1 MGRPTK
7 LTTITT
13 QAILDVIAAGGTRTV
28 AAEAAGISRGTLYG
42 WLRRGTEDAKTT
54 QTALDPDDYTIR
66 ELRALGKT
74 AQIPGYARLR
84 KAELATAIAA
94 KPSEY
99 SDFSDC
105 IKKAE
110 AEAENEWLN
119 GVARI
124 ARGAGVTTTVTE
136 ELDGAPALVQ
146 LVMSV
151 SSQSQKWRKFSDSWQ
166 AYAWLLERRH
176 PADWSRRTELVLPD
190 EQAAAVDPL
199 VGVHDELRLARLA
212 RQKQQGKSV

>member
-13 QAILDVIAAGGTRTV
+13 QAILDVIAAGGTRAV

-42 WLRRGTEDAKTT
+42 WLRRGTEDANAT
-54 QTALDPDDYTIR
+54 QTVLDPDDYTIR

-84 KAELATAIAA
+84 KAELAAAIAA

-99 SDFSDC
+99 LHFLNS

-110 AEAENEWLN
+110 AEAENEWLA

-124 ARGAGVTTTVTE
+124 ARGAGVTRTVTE
-136 ELDGAPALVQ
+136 ELDGAGNVKTRTTRTVTGLG
-146 LVMSV
+146 
-151 SSQSQKWRKFSDSWQ
+151 SWQ

-176 PADWSRRTELVLPD
+176 PERWARTERPASSIDSGTL
-190 EQAAAVDPL
+190 DPEEIIAR
-199 VGVHDELRLARLA
+199 GEAQLRIIEGG
-212 RQKQQGKSV
+212 QE

>member
-13 QAILDVIAAGGTRTV
+13 QAVLDVIAAGGTRTV

-54 QTALDPDDYTIR
+54 QTVLDPDDYTAI
-66 ELRALGKT
+66 ELRTMAHDAGIAGFSRMDKAKLVT
-74 AQIPGYARLR
+74 AV
-84 KAELATAIAA
+84 AA
-94 KPSEY
+94 KPSKF

-136 ELDGAPALVQ
+136 ELDASGNVKTRTTRTVTGLG
-146 LVMSV
+146 
-151 SSQSQKWRKFSDSWQ
+151 SWQ

-176 PADWSRRTELVLPD
+176 PERWARTERPASSIDSGTL
-190 EQAAAVDPL
+190 DPEEIIAR
-199 VGVHDELRLARLA
+199 GEAQLRIIEGG
-212 RQKQQGKSV
+212 QE